1 LSLERLVHLFYV
13 CCLGAL
19 LISPTIQN
27 CFDIF
32 PSKTLHGVE
41 KKTAIPDL
49 TVSSWFDG
57 SFQNRFEA
65 WYDQVHGL
73 RDIATRTDNQINFL
87 LFHQVSGQENLD
99 LVLGKRNNLYVR
111 PYINNYLKL
120 DSQPVE
126 KIRAVAEQIRDL
138 QNGLAAKGIPFFFM
152 ISPSKATIYPEYI
165 PDYMVCQKNEQAL
178 SNYQKLIPFLKEFGI
193 NYLDGMKFISDLKE
207 QCNYP
212 LFPRGGTHWNFFA
225 SYQMTLQIM
234 QRIETLTQKKM
245 HKLLLKKIE
254 WDRTPRRSDDDLAR
268 LANLWDTSPFLDEN
282 PYPVVQKKS
291 VKDAVLPNVLLA
303 GASFANG
310 PYWYLTK
317 NRLISDLSDR
327 YVYYHVKS
335 IGDMDQD
342 ISERDI
348 VILESTVQELPFLNR
363 GFMPLVLSE
372 FEKMRPP
379 FSRDGKGILSLP
391 VQTTVTVPA
400 STDCLTVGVGLNIQV
415 PCVNYNGKLYGFML
429 DFYRYPD
436 DSAGYYWKL
445 VVGTLTTGD
454 GGDCLSI
461 GSDLSMPMDCV
472 SYNGTQYGFTLN
484 FYNNPYD
491 PSGYYWKMDKNTLV
505 VK

>member
-1 LSLERLVHLFYV
+1 M
-13 CCLGAL
+13 
-19 LISPTIQN
+19 
-27 CFDIF
+27 
-32 PSKTLHGVE
+32 E
-41 KKTAIPDL
+41 KKVVMPDF

-57 SFQNRFEA
+57 SFQRRFEG

-165 PDYMVCQKNEQAL
+165 PDYMICQMNEQAL

-193 NYLDGMKFISDLKE
+193 NYLDGMKFISDLKK

-212 LFPRGGTHWNFFA
+212 LFPRGGTHWNFFT
-225 SYQMTLQIM
+225 SYQMALQIM

-282 PYPVVQKKS
+282 PYPVVQKKP
-291 VKDAVLPNVLLA
+291 VKGAVLPNVLLA

-317 NRLISDLSDR
+317 NHLISDLSDR
-327 YVYYHVKS
+327 YVYYHMKS

-348 VILESTVQELPFLNR
+348 VILESTVLELPFLNR

-379 FSRDGKGILSLP
+379 FF
-391 VQTTVTVPA
+391 
-400 STDCLTVGVGLNIQV
+400 
-415 PCVNYNGKLYGFML
+415 NG
-429 DFYRYPD
+429 
-436 DSAGYYWKL
+436 
-445 VVGTLTTGD
+445 
-454 GGDCLSI
+454 
-461 GSDLSMPMDCV
+461 GSDQKSSPPRC
-472 SYNGTQYGFTLN
+472 GFH
-484 FYNNPYD
+484 
-491 PSGYYWKMDKNTLV
+491 
-505 VK
+505 